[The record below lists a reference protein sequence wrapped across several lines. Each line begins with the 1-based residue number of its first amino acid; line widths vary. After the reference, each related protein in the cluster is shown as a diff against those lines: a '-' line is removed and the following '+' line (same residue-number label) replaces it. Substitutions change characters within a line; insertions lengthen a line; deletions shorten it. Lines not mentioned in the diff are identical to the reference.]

1 MRAIVAVVLLLGC
14 AASPALAQV
23 PAPETPPATEAAPPP
38 PVADAPPAAPEPAPP
53 VADAVPAV
61 PPVADAVP
69 EPVPPVAEAAPAVP
83 ESAPPA
89 MPQRFSLNRVDGG
102 FLRLDGASG
111 QIAFCGPRTVGWT
124 CHAVPEDRAALETE
138 IARLQDEVTKLK
150 SEIAAL
156 REPPPPRPSA
166 ELTPPAPKGAEP
178 RIKMPSGEDVER
190 ARAII
195 EDAWR
200 RIVDMIDTMRKDMMR
215 KG

>member
-1 MRAIVAVVLLLGC
+1 MRALFAVVLMLGC
-14 AASPALAQV
+14 AASLALAQA
-23 PAPETPPATEAAPPP
+23 PSPETPPATEAAPPP
-38 PVADAPPAAPEPAPP
+38 PVADAPPAVPERMPPAVDAVPAAPEPAPP

-61 PPVADAVP
+61 P
-69 EPVPPVAEAAPAVP
+69 EP
-83 ESAPPA
+83 APPA
-89 MPQRFSLNRVDGG
+89 MAQRFSLNRVDGG
-102 FLRLDGASG
+102 FLRLDSASG

-156 REPPPPRPSA
+156 REPPRPPA
-166 ELTPPAPKGAEP
+166 ELTPPVPKSAEP
-178 RIKMPSGEDVER
+178 RIKMPSSEDVER

-200 RIVDMIDTMRKDMMR
+200 RIVDMIVTLQKDMMR

>member
-1 MRAIVAVVLLLGC
+1 MRAIFAVVLMLGC
-14 AASPALAQV
+14 AVSPALAQV

-38 PVADAPPAAPEPAPP
+38 PVADTIP
-53 VADAVPAV
+53 
-61 PPVADAVP
+61 AVP
-69 EPVPPVAEAAPAVP
+69 EPVPPVAEAAPVVP
-83 ESAPPA
+83 EPAPPV
-89 MPQRFSLNRVDGG
+89 MPPRFSLNRVDGG
-102 FLRLDGASG
+102 FLRLDSASG
-111 QIAFCGPRTVGWT
+111 QIAFCGPRSVGWT

-156 REPPPPRPSA
+156 REPPPPPRPPA

-178 RIKMPSGEDVER
+178 KIKMPSSEDVER
-190 ARAII
+190 ARVII

-200 RIVDMIDTMRKDMMR
+200 RIVDMIDTLRKDMMR